1 MMYQI
6 RDLDTGEMIDMR
18 ETNSANFV
26 DRMASITKE
35 ERCEI
40 EPFVRSMSSKN
51 ELLWTAAENGDV
63 QTIMDL
69 LDKEIQHGSRAAI
82 NSKGLDGMTALH

>member
-1 MMYQI
+1 MYQI

-35 ERCEI
+35 DITEI

-51 ELLWTAAENGDV
+51 ELLWTAAEMGDV
-63 QTIMDL
+63 
-69 LDKEIQHGSRAAI
+69 
-82 NSKGLDGMTALH
+82 